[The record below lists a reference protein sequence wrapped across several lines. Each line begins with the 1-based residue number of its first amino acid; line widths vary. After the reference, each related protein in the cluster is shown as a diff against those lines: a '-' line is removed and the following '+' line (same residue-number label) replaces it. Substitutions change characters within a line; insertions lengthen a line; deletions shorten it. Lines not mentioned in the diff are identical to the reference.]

1 MLHTK
6 WLLATYMLLKK
17 CKKVGK
23 HGYGNV
29 VSQKN
34 VKNTMDSEKKKKL
47 NEEVL
52 KETDSRRQQS
62 GKQSKFIGYAM
73 KKKQTGT
80 YCDSRKVRGEKKM
93 PR

>member
-34 VKNTMDSEKKKKL
+34 VKNTMDSEKKK
-47 NEEVL
+47 N
-52 KETDSRRQQS
+52 
-62 GKQSKFIGYAM
+62 
-73 KKKQTGT
+73 
-80 YCDSRKVRGEKKM
+80 
-93 PR
+93 